1 MRVFVTGAT
10 GFVGQAAVRALL
22 QRGHEVL
29 ALTRNAGAARALL
42 PGAGFMQ
49 GGLAEPEALLTE
61 LQGFAPE
68 ALLHLAWEGLPDY
81 SEEMSQRNV
90 ELGLAAYGLAQRAGV
105 SRMVTSGSCW
115 EYASRSGMVAE
126 DAPLRHDQPFPAAKN
141 RLRDQGHAQTRS
153 MARGSEMEFTW
164 LRLFFVYGPGQRPA
178 SLVPSLLAAAL
189 RGEAPALR
197 NPANRN
203 DFIHVDD
210 VALAFALA
218 LENGLRGEVYNVG
231 SGSPTGVA
239 ELARMVYAAL
249 GREELLAPCA
259 GLVPCAAT
267 DAQTA
272 GAPTEDFWADMSR
285 FAADAGFAPRI
296 PLREGIADMIRRA
309 SARTEGED
317 R

>member
-29 ALTRNAGAARALL
+29 GLTRNAGAARALL
-42 PGAGFMQ
+42 PGAGFVQ
-49 GGLAEPEALLTE
+49 GSLDEPDALLPE
-61 LQGFAPE
+61 LRTFAPE

-90 ELGLAAYGLAQRAGV
+90 ALGLAAYGLAQQAGV

-115 EYASRSGMVAE
+115 EYASRSGMLAE

-141 RLRDQGHAQTRS
+141 RLREQGHAQTR
-153 MARGSEMEFTW
+153 MVARDAEVEFTW

-218 LENGLRGEVYNVG
+218 LEKHPQGEVYNVG

-259 GLVPCAAT
+259 GLAAS
-267 DAQTA
+267 A
-272 GAPTEDFWADMSR
+272 GSPTEDFWADMSR

-309 SARTEGED
+309 QARTEGEG

>member
-1 MRVFVTGAT
+1 M
-10 GFVGQAAVRALL
+10 
-22 QRGHEVL
+22 
-29 ALTRNAGAARALL
+29 
-42 PGAGFMQ
+42 
-49 GGLAEPEALLTE
+49 
-61 LQGFAPE
+61 
-68 ALLHLAWEGLPDY
+68 
-81 SEEMSQRNV
+81 
-90 ELGLAAYGLAQRAGV
+90 
-105 SRMVTSGSCW
+105 
-115 EYASRSGMVAE
+115 
-126 DAPLRHDQPFPAAKN
+126 
-141 RLRDQGHAQTRS
+141 
-153 MARGSEMEFTW
+153 
-164 LRLFFVYGPGQRPA
+164 
-178 SLVPSLLAAAL
+178 PSLLAAAL

-218 LENGLRGEVYNVG
+218 LENGLPGEVYNVG

-249 GREELLAPCA
+249 GREELLAPYTEMA
-259 GLVPCAAT
+259 
-267 DAQTA
+267 AQTA